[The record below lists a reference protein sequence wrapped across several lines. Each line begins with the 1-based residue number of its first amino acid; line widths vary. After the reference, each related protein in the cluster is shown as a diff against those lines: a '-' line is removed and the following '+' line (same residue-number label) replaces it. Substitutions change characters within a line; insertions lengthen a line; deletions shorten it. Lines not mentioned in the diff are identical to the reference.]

1 MHTATLLIPILAA
14 LAQAAPQ
21 PAAPKTD
28 DYSDMPS
35 PGQGQAL
42 ARAQMKAAGQPVGA
56 AMYVFRTLCRL
67 RTMC

>member
-21 PAAPKTD
+21 QTSPKTD
-28 DYSDMPS
+28 DYADMPS

-56 AMYVFRTLCRL
+56 AMYVSRASCSL
-67 RTMC
+67 